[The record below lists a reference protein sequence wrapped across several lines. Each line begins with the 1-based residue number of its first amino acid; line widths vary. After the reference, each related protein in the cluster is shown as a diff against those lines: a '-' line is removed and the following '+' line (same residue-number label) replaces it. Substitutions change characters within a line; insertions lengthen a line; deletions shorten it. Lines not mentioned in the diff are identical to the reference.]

1 MNSGSGKFLWAG
13 AIAFVLLAL
22 LLAFAA
28 VRVGRGVSEE
38 VSRQATRRHVASQ
51 LRLAL
56 ASESEAEKSAVLAIT
71 DEDSKRFADEARAAT
86 ALAEQTRSEL
96 AQSIAA
102 DGTRQ
107 EKDLLAQFSDA
118 FAKFQRI
125 DKELLDLAERNTN
138 IKAAALAYGPAA
150 EAIQQMDAA
159 LSHVMEHNAT
169 APRILLLTAGA
180 QAGALRIQA
189 LLPPHIAEESDEK
202 MDRLEAQMAE
212 EDRKVAS
219 DLKQLAALVARTGS
233 RDVQVATAAF
243 FRFDELRAQI
253 LKLSRENTNVRSL
266 AISLNEKRAA
276 MLVCQQTLAALE
288 SAIAEEPVPG
298 KPEHPVRPR

>member
-13 AIAFVLLAL
+13 AIAFVLLAV

-28 VRVGRGVSEE
+28 VRLGRSVSEE
-38 VSRQATRRHVASQ
+38 ASRQARRREVAAQ

-71 DEDSKRFADEARAAT
+71 DEDSKRFADEARAAA
-86 ALAEQTRSEL
+86 ALAEEKRSEL
-96 AQSIAA
+96 TQSIAA
-102 DGTRQ
+102 DGTQR

-138 IKAAALAYGPAA
+138 IKATALAYGPAA
-150 EAIQQMDAA
+150 EAIKQMDAA
-159 LSHVMEHNAT
+159 LSRVMEHNVT

-189 LLPPHIAEESDEK
+189 LLPPHIAEQSDAK
-202 MDRLEAQMAE
+202 MDHLEAQMAE
-212 EDRKVAS
+212 QDRNVAA
-219 DLKQLAALVARTGS
+219 DLKQLARLVPGTG
-233 RDVQVATAAF
+233 RDDVEVATASYS
-243 FRFDELRAQI
+243 RFSELRAQI

-266 AISLNEKRAA
+266 AMSLNEKRAV
-276 MLVCQQTLAALE
+276 MLVCQDALAELERAL
-288 SAIAEEPVPG
+288 ADEPVAG
-298 KPEHPVRPR
+298 KSSHPVRPR